1 MGIQNLD
8 FIHERF
14 KQVMS
19 LMGGEHSELFQSSFW
34 FPKTRQLL
42 TLYVDDIVLSG
53 LRDTQPAFWE
63 ELQRHLDIEPPSEV
77 DRVLGRKHVYQRE
90 GNTVMTH
97 DMSDYCRN
105 ACDFYEQ
112 LSGRKLK
119 EAAKPVVAEGSLL
132 TSDWETRGQLA
143 DSASRVLMKSL
154 WLARFSRPDVMKP
167 LSDLTR
173 RVTCWSAADDKRL
186 YRLMRY
192 LHSTP
197 ERSITHTMGD
207 EPGGLNAKPVHGC
220 RPCFRRG
227 TRSQYVRNASLP

>member
-1 MGIQNLD
+1 
-8 FIHERF
+8 
-14 KQVMS
+14 
-19 LMGGEHSELFQSSFW
+19 
-34 FPKTRQLL
+34 
-42 TLYVDDIVLSG
+42 
-53 LRDTQPAFWE
+53 
-63 ELQRHLDIEPPSEV
+63 
-77 DRVLGRKHVYQRE
+77 
-90 GNTVMTH
+90 MTH

-119 EAAKPVVAEGSLL
+119 EAATPFVAEGSLQ

-207 EPGGLNAKPVHGC
+207 EPGGLNAKPVPAC
-220 RPCFRRG
+220 TRMPTMLPTWNTLTVRPECFSALKVTTPFGHCVGRAKSNLRLADPPQ
-227 TRSQYVRNASLP
+227 RQK